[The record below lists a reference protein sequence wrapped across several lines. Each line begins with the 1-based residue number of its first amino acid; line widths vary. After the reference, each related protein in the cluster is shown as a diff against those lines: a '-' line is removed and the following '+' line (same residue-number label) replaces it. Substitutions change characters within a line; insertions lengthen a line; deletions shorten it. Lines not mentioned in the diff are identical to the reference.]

1 VKLPAIWSRRIVA
14 AASTTGLI
22 VGVLAATGSA
32 TASAA
37 PGGAKNPH
45 GKTAAEV
52 LGSHDGALLA
62 TAQAKQAPRVTL
74 LVAADK
80 GQSKAVSDRLTK
92 LGATISRRVDAVGY
106 VRASVPTGKVLDAA
120 VLPGITAV
128 DLDET
133 IKLPDV
139 RPQSGPGP
147 KATPQATVTG
157 PGADTPAANAFMPT
171 SETGAVRFKQQ
182 HPTWDGRGVTIGELD
197 TGVDLDNPAL
207 QTTSTGE
214 KKIVDWVTETD
225 PIFDGD
231 GTWRA
236 MLTAVSGPTFTIGTD
251 TYTAPAG
258 SFMFNR
264 FSESTA
270 GGELGGDVNRD
281 GDTADRFGILYN
293 PATHDIRVDSD
304 GDKDFTNNPVM
315 RPYKEKGDVGH
326 FGVDNPATA
335 VRDQIPF
342 VVEFRTGVDTTPA
355 GLPGTADFVNIGIVA
370 AQHGTHVA
378 GILGANNM
386 LGNANLDGA
395 APGAKIVSARA
406 CRFVG
411 GCTAAA
417 LTDGMTDLVV
427 NRHVDVVNM
436 SIGGLPA
443 LNDGNNARATLY
455 NRLISDFGVQ
465 LFISMGNDGPGV
477 NTAGDPGVATDVVAA
492 AAAVSQATWLANY
505 GSVTRT
511 PNQLFDFSSRGPRED
526 GGFKPNIAAPGSA
539 ISTTPL
545 WQAGGPVAEAGY
557 ALPPGLSMLNGTSMA
572 SPEAA
577 GVAAL
582 LLSAAK
588 ANDLGITPAALRA
601 AIYTSAKPIAG
612 VPAYAQGNGEIDAV
626 GAWALLGTDF
636 AQPRGYTADAPVCS
650 PLSDLLATP
659 GHGTGIYNRCAA
671 SAGGHAANQAKN
683 YAVTLTRTSGA
694 ARAIRHNLSWVGND
708 GTFSGPSSVSLAL
721 NRPVTITVKAKPAAG
736 VHSAL
741 LRVDDPATP
750 ILDFETMNVVVAS
763 TTPVTPAFNATN
775 ASSVDRNLFK
785 SYFVT
790 VPAGA
795 GALQVNLTGIGTGT
809 QVRWIAINPSGVEVD
824 STASTACY
832 TNFSDR
838 AACNPNSRA
847 YLTPQPG
854 VWELEVEARRT
865 SPALSNPFQLTA
877 AIQGVTVN
885 PAATTL
891 ASVRAGVGTPL
902 SWQVHNSFGPVAVH
916 AANVP
921 LGSTFAAK
929 PSIATGDQ
937 QTFTVA
943 VPAGATTLDVQIG
956 NPSDQAADL
965 DLTVLL
971 NGVQVGQSAD
981 ADAEERV
988 TLTNP
993 AAGTYTVVVD
1003 GFDVPAGTTTYDYH
1017 DTFFSPALGSVT
1029 ASQTPVSLA
1038 NSGTVTLTGTV
1049 TATSVPPAGRTLSG
1063 ELDVTTSEGAVI
1075 GRGVVTIAAVTAG

>member
-1 VKLPAIWSRRIVA
+1 VKHPAIWSRRILA
-14 AASTTGLI
+14 AATTTGLI
-22 VGVLAATGSA
+22 VGVLSALGSA
-32 TASAA
+32 PALAAPAAGAHAKSAA
-37 PGGAKNPH
+37 DI
-45 GKTAAEV
+45 

-62 TAQAKQAPRVTL
+62 TAQAKKAPRVTL

-80 GQSKAVSDRLTK
+80 GQAKAVSDRLTK

-106 VRASVPTGKVLDAA
+106 VRASVPTGKVLAAA
-120 VLPGITAV
+120 VLPGITSV

-133 IKLPDV
+133 IKLPDT

-147 KATPQATVTG
+147 KAAPQATVAA
-157 PGADTPAANAFMPT
+157 PGAGTPAANAFLPT
-171 SETGAVRFKQQ
+171 NETGAVKFKQQ

-236 MLTAVSGPTFTIGTD
+236 MLTSVSGPTFTVGTD
-251 TYTAPAG
+251 TFTAPAG
-258 SFMFNR
+258 SFLFNR
-264 FSESTA
+264 FSEAAA

-342 VVEFRTGVDTTPA
+342 VVEFREDVDTTPVGLA
-355 GLPGTADFVNIGIVA
+355 GVADFVNIGIVS

-378 GILGANNM
+378 GILSANNI
-386 LGNANLDGA
+386 LGNADFDGA
-395 APGAKIVSARA
+395 APGAKVVSARA
-406 CRFVG
+406 CLFSG

-477 NTAGDPGVATDVVAA
+477 NTAGDPGIATDVVASA
-492 AAAVSQATWLANY
+492 SSVSQASWLANY

-511 PNQLFDFSSRGPRED
+511 PNQLHDFSSRGPRED
-526 GGFKPNIAAPGSA
+526 GGFKPNLAAPGSA
-539 ISTTPL
+539 ISTTPM
-545 WQAGGPVAEAGY
+545 WQPGGPVAEAGY

-572 SPEAA
+572 SPEST

-588 ANDLGITPAALRA
+588 AKDLGITPAALRA
-601 AIYTSAKPIAG
+601 ALYTSAKPIAD
-612 VPAYAQGNGEIDAV
+612 VPAYAQGNGKIDAV
-626 GAWALLGTDF
+626 GAWALLAKGGP
-636 AQPRGYTADAPVCS
+636 QPRSYTADAPVCS
-650 PLSDLLATP
+650 PLSNLLVTP
-659 GHGTGIYNRCAA
+659 NHGSGIYNRCAA
-671 SAGGHAANQAKN
+671 SAGGHAPNQAKN

-694 ARAIRHNLSWVGND
+694 ARAVRHNLSWVGND
-708 GTFSGPSSVSLAL
+708 GTFSAPSSVSLAL
-721 NRPVTITVKAKPAAG
+721 NQPVTITVKAKPKAG

-741 LRVDDPATP
+741 LRVDDPNTP
-750 ILDFETMNVVVAS
+750 ILDFETMNVVVVS
-763 TTPVTPAFNATN
+763 TTPVTPNFNTSARS
-775 ASSVDRNLFK
+775 AVDRNLFK

-790 VPAGA
+790 VPEGA
-795 GALQVNLTGIGTGT
+795 GALQVNLTGIATGA
-809 QVRWIAINPSGVEVD
+809 QVRWIAINPNGVEAE

-877 AIQGVTVN
+877 AVQGVTVN
-885 PAATTL
+885 PATTTL
-891 ASVRAGVGTPL
+891 ASVQSGVPTPL
-902 SWQVHNSFGPVAVH
+902 SWQVHNNFGPVAVH
-916 AANVP
+916 GANVA
-921 LGSTFAAK
+921 LGSTFATT

-937 QTFTVA
+937 QTFEVT
-943 VPAGATTLDVQIG
+943 VPAGASKLDIQVG
-956 NPSDQAADL
+956 NPSDKAADL

-971 NGVQVGQSAD
+971 NGTQVGQSAD
-981 ADAEERV
+981 SDAEERV

-993 AAGTYTVVVD
+993 APGTYTAVID

-1017 DTFFSPALGSVT
+1017 DSFFSPALGSVT
-1029 ASQTPVSLA
+1029 ASQTAVALG
-1038 NSGTVTLTGTV
+1038 NSGTVTLTGAV
-1049 TATSVPPAGRTLSG
+1049 TALSVPPAGRTLSG
-1063 ELDVTTSEGAVI
+1063 ELDVTTSEGAIV
-1075 GRGVVTIAAVTAG
+1075 GRGIILIGAVTPAT